1 SGHGQRRQTCQTAMP
16 SKPALPM
23 VIRLA
28 TKTAR
33 NESRANDNANN
44 TQSTKNGS
52 HAASTMAQR
61 LITLWNISREIISTL
76 PLAQLAVDRGNL
88 PVYRKGPVTEGRW
101 PYVRHDPNRRA
112 TCSQELCW
120 QDSVY
125 LSHFPRSF

>member
-1 SGHGQRRQTCQTAMP
+1 MP

-28 TKTAR
+28 KKTVR
-33 NESRANDNANN
+33 NESRANDNANK

-61 LITLWNISREIISTL
+61 LITLRSIRWRLS
-76 PLAQLAVDRGNL
+76 QLCPCPGLRL
-88 PVYRKGPVTEGRW
+88 TEGICRFTERVW
-101 PYVRHDPNRRA
+101 LQRTAGRYVRRDPKRSA
-112 TCSQELCW
+112 ACSQEVCW

-125 LSHFPRSF
+125 LSPFLQGF